1 MSLIL
6 IVDDDKDMLNLT
18 ERWIAKAGHEPIAA
32 VSGQEAME
40 ALGMIRPDLIVLD
53 YYMPEMDGPAV
64 CEAIRA
70 DDRYKNIPVVFR
82 TGRDDEGFDEVMSRL
97 HPDGIVSKDEG
108 KAGLMDA
115 IEKILQTA

>member
-6 IVDDDKDMLNLT
+6 IVDDDKDMLSLT
-18 ERWIAKAGHEPIAA
+18 ERWIAKAGYEAIAA

-40 ALGMIRPDLIVLD
+40 ALGMIKPDLIVLD
-53 YYMPEMDGPAV
+53 YYMPGMDGPAV
-64 CEAIRA
+64 FEAIRV
-70 DDRYKNIPVVFR
+70 DERYKNIPVVFR

-97 HPDGIVSKDEG
+97 HPDGVVSKDEG
-108 KAGLMDA
+108 KTGLLNA